1 MRKEDGGG
9 GRRRK
14 ENGGGDDTLSPRS
27 LFIDTDLRKQLLQ
40 RPCDAIVVAGDHL
53 FCPLVSNE

>member
-40 RPCDAIVVAGDHL
+40 RPCDAIVVVGDHF